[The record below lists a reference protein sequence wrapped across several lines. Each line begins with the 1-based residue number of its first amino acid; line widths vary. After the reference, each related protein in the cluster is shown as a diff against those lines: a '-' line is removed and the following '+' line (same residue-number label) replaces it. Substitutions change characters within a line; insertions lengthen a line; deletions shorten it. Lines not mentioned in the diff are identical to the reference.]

1 MTSLPKDNIFSL
13 DQLQLDSNTKPA
25 EILAQLPS
33 YSNTG
38 VNDFIRDLESEV
50 DDQKR
55 INTMLKDEGYKQ
67 HIGSIKK
74 FIKNNKEGITEQ
86 LDRLLVTCEYLKGV
100 ISENDKLVESKKEF
114 TDLIQSD
121 ECLDLAN
128 KLRQIKSIKQTM
140 RGFLKEKGLWD
151 DEMT

>member
-1 MTSLPKDNIFSL
+1 MSSLPKDNIFSL
-13 DQLQLDSNTKPA
+13 GQLQLDSTTKPA
-25 EILAQLPS
+25 DILAQLPS
-33 YSNTG
+33 YNNSG
-38 VNDFIRDLESEV
+38 INDFIRDLESEV

-55 INTMLKDEGYKQ
+55 INMLLKDDGYKQ
-67 HIGSIKK
+67 HINSIQK
-74 FIKNNKEGITEQ
+74 FIKENKNGIKDQ
-86 LDRLLVTCEYLKGV
+86 LDRLLDTCEYLKGV
-100 ISENDKLVESKKEF
+100 ISENDKLIESKKEF
-114 TDLIQSD
+114 TDLIKSD